1 MGDSSDATDYLKDNR
16 KNIDLDGNDEP
27 LASKKTDPRIQQP
40 STPRL
45 DEDLKLQGEYNFA
58 RFCFYKD
65 VQQIEDFLFL
75 EIVRY
80 ALDAANSDVLPF
92 LTDVAIDVIGRMEES
107 LDASFDDDHTYHL
120 KFWTS
125 SQDHSILYETP
136 LLRMQWVIIHAR
148 RKLADVDYFNLHPM
162 EQGAVEQHCLASILH
177 EASQVAGPSFGVLSR
192 DSSTKM
198 FDAIFDN
205 LQVQTLDSVM
215 PAAIVFA
222 VRLRILTII
231 VAKDMVS
238 IGLRSLKQSVE
249 GISELQAKRA
259 AFFNSQDY
267 KSSRVSQLWQS
278 RIKWSLS
285 DWAYTEPSY
294 KDKTQD
300 PFSKLLRSNLLTCC
314 LSRSRLRGDYAAGSV
329 CSIDASGIFR
339 ILAHLF
345 NLLSECNILDVDWPD
360 LSFLLSLFG
369 EAYVYH
375 NRRPT
380 LKITSS
386 FTSQIFHSLGLTEK
400 QIAQF
405 FLRPHETQ
413 IQKLLMR
420 FKPQFSR
427 HLFPLSM
434 IHCLKQAYLPYQHE
448 IGAIEVK
455 LVAAASVLPKL
466 LGKQSMKVRFTEKCA
481 LENKAELW
489 KFCDK
494 RLNMQALEFLSVIK
508 KGMHNEG
515 RTADFDYLRFEMGCS
530 GLVDALMVGCGGLE
544 DSPFGSDEFLCTYD
558 KASRILLEILTL
570 MRYGH
575 PMAQDLCQRR
585 LKKAASVFKTWLIE
599 NGSVGIQLA
608 RDSKQDSRHLSS
620 LRPDLLQ
627 EIEKIVSRRGLM
639 DDVFL
644 PEQISGM
651 EETIKVTGSVEEG
664 LKTQWAEH
672 RKGKRS

>member
-1 MGDSSDATDYLKDNR
+1 
-16 KNIDLDGNDEP
+16 
-27 LASKKTDPRIQQP
+27 
-40 STPRL
+40 
-45 DEDLKLQGEYNFA
+45 
-58 RFCFYKD
+58 
-65 VQQIEDFLFL
+65 
-75 EIVRY
+75 
-80 ALDAANSDVLPF
+80 
-92 LTDVAIDVIGRMEES
+92 MEES
-107 LDASFDDDHTYHL
+107 LDASFDNDHTYHL

-136 LLRMQWVIIHAR
+136 LLRTQWVIIHAR
-148 RKLADVDYFNLHPM
+148 RKLAGKHAPDECYETSFDPDVDYFNLHPM

-177 EASQVAGPSFGVLSR
+177 EASQVAGPSFGVLSC

-205 LQVQTLDSVM
+205 PQVQTLDSVM
-215 PAAIVFA
+215 PGAIVFA

-249 GISELQAKRA
+249 GISELQAKRV

-285 DWAYTEPSY
+285 DWA
-294 KDKTQD
+294 
-300 PFSKLLRSNLLTCC
+300 
-314 LSRSRLRGDYAAGSV
+314 SRLRGDYAAGSV

-375 NRRPT
+375 NQRPT
-380 LKITSS
+380 LMITSS

-448 IGAIEVK
+448 IGAIDVK

-466 LGKQSMKVRFTEKCA
+466 LGKQSMKVRFTENCA

-570 MRYGH
+570 MGYGH
-575 PMAQDLCQRR
+575 PMAQDLCQPR

-599 NGSVGIQLA
+599 NGSVGVQLA

-627 EIEKIVSRRGLM
+627 EIEKIVSCRGLM

-664 LKTQWAEH
+664 LKTRWAEH